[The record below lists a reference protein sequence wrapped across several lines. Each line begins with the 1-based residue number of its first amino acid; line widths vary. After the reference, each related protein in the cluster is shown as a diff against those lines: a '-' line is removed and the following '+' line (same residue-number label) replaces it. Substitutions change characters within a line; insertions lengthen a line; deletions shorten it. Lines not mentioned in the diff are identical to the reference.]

1 MSEALKFR
9 RGLAKNLSGVT
20 VDPGAIYITTDERAM
35 YVDLPAEGGNAAKRI
50 RVGNFVEYANLE
62 ALAAAGY
69 YSTEALYL
77 IDSYNHDDNN
87 ETADVT
93 YALLKYIGTDTDG
106 SAKFVHLNSTSS
118 LSEELA
124 TLKTT
129 VTGHAASITAL
140 GGRLTTAEGEIDTLQ
155 GKVKT
160 IEETTIPG
168 IQTNITN
175 LTKTVG
181 DNKTEIEGKL
191 TQAQTALQASINDK
205 ASKSELADG
214 LAEKVDTTTL
224 TENYYTKSAA
234 NTEFVSHTELTS
246 YKYID
251 EAKLASAKNEIQ
263 GEINKKANQSDFD
276 DLSAT
281 VSAHGTSITT
291 IEGKLV
297 GITTTVKDYADSTA
311 QTTVNNK
318 VGTIDTDTVKEYVD
332 NAINGITTGGTSLGG
347 RVDALEDGLEAL
359 TGTVNTKVN
368 QSDYNTK
375 VAALEKGISD
385 NKDLIDNLNDTY
397 ATDQELS
404 SAVSTINGTITNL
417 TNRVSANEGTLT
429 NHTARIGANA
439 AAITELEEADE
450 ALDKK
455 IDDLEDALDAK
466 ITAANA
472 MTYKGT
478 VADASN
484 LPTGS
489 GNGAEKVNAGDTYVA
504 SAGFTTPLNG
514 KQVYAGDLIIANAD
528 QGEAGTYTGGWSIV
542 DTGYI
547 EAHENSLNVG
557 SNTITLN
564 SHINQPLGSATFV
577 SNSFTTQK
585 GGIEITTSGTNINFD
600 MVWGTF

>member
-35 YVDLPAEGGNAAKRI
+35 YVDLPTEGSNLAKRI

-93 YALLKYIGTDTDG
+93 YALLKYIGEDTDG

-118 LSEELA
+118 LSTELA
-124 TLKTT
+124 DLEEIVEGHTT
-129 VTGHAASITAL
+129 SINAL
-140 GGRLTTAEGEIDTLQ
+140 DMRLTTAEGEIDTLQ
-155 GKVKT
+155 GKVQT
-160 IEETTIPG
+160 LEGTTIPG
-168 IQTNITN
+168 IETNITN
-175 LTKTVG
+175 LTKTVS

-191 TQAQTALQASINDK
+191 TQAQTDLQAAIDDK
-205 ASKSELADG
+205 VSKSEFTTELNK
-214 LAEKVDTTTL
+214 KVDTTTL
-224 TENYYTKSAA
+224 TNYYTKTETD
-234 NTEFVSHTELTS
+234 TEFVSHTELES

-251 EAKLASAKNEIQ
+251 ETELGNAKTEIQ
-263 GEINKKANQSDFD
+263 GKLDLKANQSDFNG
-276 DLSAT
+276 LSAT
-281 VSAHGTSITT
+281 VGGHTTSIGA
-291 IEGKLV
+291 IEGKLQ
-297 GITTTVKDYADSTA
+297 GIETTVIAYADSAA
-311 QTTVNNK
+311 QTAVNTK
-318 VGTIDTDTVKEYVD
+318 VGEIGTDTVKEYVD
-332 NAINGITTGGTSLGG
+332 NAINGITTGETSLGG
-347 RVDALEDGLEAL
+347 RVTKVEQDL
-359 TGTVNTKVN
+359 TNLTATVDNKVN
-368 QSDYNTK
+368 QLDYNTK
-375 VAALEKGISD
+375 VAELEKGISD
-385 NKDLIDNLNDTY
+385 NKALIDNLDDTY
-397 ATDQELS
+397 ATDQQLS
-404 SAVSTINGTITNL
+404 SAVSTINGTITTL
-417 TNRVSANEGTLT
+417 TGRVKANED
-429 NHTARIGANA
+429 
-439 AAITELEEADE
+439 AITEHTASISANATAIQNLEDADD

-478 VADASN
+478 VADVGN

-489 GNGAEKVNAGDTYVA
+489 GEGAEKVNAGDTYVA
-504 SAGFTTPLNG
+504 SAAFTSLLND

-528 QGEAGTYTGGWSIV
+528 QGEAETYTGGWSIV

-547 EAHENSLNVG
+547 KAHESSLNVG

-564 SHINQPLGSATFV
+564 SHLNQPLGSATFT
-577 SNSFTTQK
+577 SDSFSVQK